1 MVKDY
6 DCEILYHPRK
16 ANVVADTLSRKTA
29 SVLTKDVCLRITVI
43 SPLLDMIKEAQ
54 VEGLKKENW
63 KTERIWGQIPLF
75 VRDSQGLLT
84 QCVESRFQH
93 LE

>member
-16 ANVVADTLSRKTA
+16 ANVVADDLSRKTA
-29 SVLTKDVCLRITVI
+29 SASIRDVCLRMTVI

-54 VEGLKKENW
+54 VEGLKRENR
-63 KTERIWGQIPLF
+63 KIERIQGKIMLF
-75 VRDSQGLLT
+75 VRDG
-84 QCVESRFQH
+84 
-93 LE
+93 